1 MTEAPLTR
9 CPSCGK
15 ESLARIIGG
24 GGGLIFKGSGFY
36 LTDYN
41 KGSAPGVGVRKEE
54 KKEGGKEGGKEEK
67 KEEKK
72 EKKKEE
78 KPKGPTDTG
87 PA

>member
-15 ESLARIIGG
+15 ESLARVIGG

-41 KGSAPGVGVRKEE
+41 KGSAPGAGVRKIE
-54 KKEGGKEGGKEEK
+54 KKEQK
-67 KEEKK
+67 KEDKAEDKK
-72 EKKKEE
+72 EQKKEE

-87 PA
+87 QA